1 MGHIFSIFDPREIRK
16 VILSGHSEFRKD
28 NFQVYNFLF
37 STNPENHFDLAN
49 SKIPVGWFSQN
60 GINELMYK
68 PKTDEETIS
77 KVKNIIEA
85 KLASFGIKADYTFVN
100 HHNSHAATAIVGS
113 GYDSTLVLTLDSEG
127 DFESGTIQIYD
138 RGKITNVARFPRL
151 FSLGEVYSNAT
162 ARYGFK
168 KSRHEGKLT
177 GLSSFLSES
186 KLDFILKSYI
196 NTADGEIKF
205 ERLEID
211 KFLDSDLYLYELISN
226 HDHFGSD
233 YLSALLDVIALNSAD
248 YAELAYVAQS
258 SLEFSVLN
266 LIKFYLK
273 KYRTKNI
280 ALAGGVFANVKLNNC
295 IANLPQVENIYVY
308 PNMGDGGLSVGG
320 VWDYFIRN
328 LEKPKS
334 HINLF
339 LGPSNKLI
347 DRNLY
352 NSYIP
357 IIIDHLNRGN
367 IVGLFE
373 GRSEWGPRA
382 LCHRSILANPS
393 FKNMSN
399 VLNTRLARTE
409 FMPFAPVTLKEFSR
423 EVFDV
428 NLKNHVSNLQNM
440 VTTTRVKKS
449 FVEKIGASV
458 HIDGTA
464 RPQII
469 DQEIGIINPLLETFY
484 RETGIPALLNTS
496 FNVHE
501 EPIVENEEQALNAF
515 SSGRIDVLVTP
526 SGIKSK

>member
-1 MGHIFSIFDPREIRK
+1 MIARFPFTTLRGVIYAISEERLNRIKSYWGFPNLALGYIFSIFDPREIRK
-16 VILSGHSEFRKD
+16 VILSRHSEFRKD

-37 STNPENHFDLAN
+37 FTNPENHFDLAN
-49 SKIPVGWFSQN
+49 FKIPVGWFSQN

-68 PKTDEETIS
+68 PKTDEGTIS
-77 KVKNIIEA
+77 KAKNIIEA

-113 GYDSTLVLTLDSEG
+113 GYDSALVLTLDSEG

-196 NTADGEIKF
+196 NTAEGKIKF

-226 HDHFGSD
+226 HDHFESD
-233 YLSALLDVIALNSAD
+233 YLSALLDVIALNSTD

-273 KYRTKNI
+273 KYRITNI
-280 ALAGGVFANVKLNNC
+280 ALAGGVFANVKLNNS
-295 IANLPQVENIYVY
+295 IANLPQVENVYVY

-328 LEKPKS
+328 LEKPKG
-334 HINLF
+334 HANLF
-339 LGPSNKLI
+339 LSWSL
-347 DRNLY
+347 
-352 NSYIP
+352 
-357 IIIDHLNRGN
+357 
-367 IVGLFE
+367 
-373 GRSEWGPRA
+373 
-382 LCHRSILANPS
+382 
-393 FKNMSN
+393 
-399 VLNTRLARTE
+399 
-409 FMPFAPVTLKEFSR
+409 
-423 EVFDV
+423 
-428 NLKNHVSNLQNM
+428 
-440 VTTTRVKKS
+440 
-449 FVEKIGASV
+449 
-458 HIDGTA
+458 
-464 RPQII
+464 
-469 DQEIGIINPLLETFY
+469 
-484 RETGIPALLNTS
+484 
-496 FNVHE
+496 
-501 EPIVENEEQALNAF
+501 
-515 SSGRIDVLVTP
+515 
-526 SGIKSK
+526 